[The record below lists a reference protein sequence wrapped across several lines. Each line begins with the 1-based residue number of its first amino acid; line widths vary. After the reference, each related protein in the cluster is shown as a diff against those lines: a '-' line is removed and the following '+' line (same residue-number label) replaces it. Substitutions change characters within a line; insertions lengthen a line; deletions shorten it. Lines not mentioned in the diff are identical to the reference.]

1 MRSGGVD
8 VEEREE
14 RKGGSETARGRDVV
28 LVRSTWID
36 RAVGVVVLMRPCGA
50 WLDLGGKAAPRRAEA
65 RGCVIPC
72 PVVTGGARCG
82 WVDHGSKRLRHDAAA
97 VEGRDRAAGASPRRQ
112 PGAPGGARAS
122 TNACAMSPRP
132 VL

>member
-50 WLDLGGKAAPRRAEA
+50 WLDLGGKAAPRRADG
-65 RGCVIPC
+65 R
-72 PVVTGGARCG
+72 GARM
-82 WVDHGSKRLRHDAAA
+82 
-97 VEGRDRAAGASPRRQ
+97 RDTVPR
-112 PGAPGGARAS
+112 GDWW
-122 TNACAMSPRP
+122 CAMRVGGPWIQAATTRRRGRGRP
-132 VL
+132 